1 MGPPP
6 TPGAPRRHE
15 YATSDPG
22 EARELID
29 DLFGGRLQLK
39 ASPDT
44 RWEASVRML
53 DAGAFSI
60 SDVMVPADLT
70 FDLAGQDDVLIS
82 VAVAGA
88 IGYDRG
94 HDLERYVPGDVFIAN
109 HPDTRA
115 VADSHEARTLSVAL
129 PQSLLTDVA
138 RGTPATNEP
147 WRFTVSQ
154 ATPGG
159 AARWRQVTR
168 FVDDLL
174 AEPEAAASPLML
186 GPAARLLAATALT
199 ILPNTAVAEPAAADR
214 ADARPGTLRRAI
226 AFIDANADA
235 DISLADIA
243 RAAYV
248 TPRAV
253 QLAFRRHRNTTPTA
267 YLRGARL
274 AQAHRQLC
282 EATPGDGVT
291 VTAVAARWG
300 FTPSRFTERY
310 RAAYGVLPS
319 HTLRS

>member
-1 MGPPP
+1 MGTA
-6 TPGAPRRHE
+6 TPGALRRHE

-29 DLFGGRLQLK
+29 NLFGGRLQLK

-138 RGTPATNEP
+138 RGTPTTNEP
-147 WRFTVSQ
+147 WRFTASQ

-159 AARWRQVTR
+159 AARWRATTW

-174 AEPEAAASPLML
+174 ADPEAAASPLLL

-199 ILPNTAVAEPAAADR
+199 ILPNTAVAPAVATDR
-214 ADARPGTLRRAI
+214 IDAHPGTLRRALD
-226 AFIDANADA
+226 FIDSHCDR
-235 DISLADIA
+235 DISVADIA
-243 RAAYV
+243 RAAFV

-253 QLAFRRHRNTTPTA
+253 QLAFRRHLGCTPTT
-267 YLRGARL
+267 YLRQVRL
-274 AQAHRQLC
+274 AEAHRQLRD
-282 EATPGDGVT
+282 ATPGDGVT

-319 HTLRS
+319 ATLRT

>member
-1 MGPPP
+1 MGTA
-6 TPGAPRRHE
+6 TPGALRRHE

-22 EARELID
+22 EARQLID
-29 DLFGGRLQLK
+29 DLFGGRLQLE

-44 RWEASVRML
+44 RWEARVRTL

-60 SDVMVPADLT
+60 SDVLVPADLT
-70 FDLAGQDDVLIS
+70 FDLAGQDDVLVS

-94 HDLERYVPGDVFIAN
+94 HALERYVPGDVFIAN
-109 HPDTRA
+109 HPDSRA

-138 RGTPATNEP
+138 RGTSATNEP
-147 WRFTVSQ
+147 WRFTASQ

-168 FVDDLL
+168 FVDDLV
-174 AEPEAAASPLML
+174 AEPEAAASPLLL

-214 ADARPGTLRRAI
+214 ADAHPGTLRRAI

-243 RAAYV
+243 RAAHV

-267 YLRGARL
+267 YLRRVRL
-274 AQAHRQLC
+274 AQAHRQLRD
-282 EATPGDGVT
+282 ATPGDGVT

-319 HTLRS
+319 STLRT

>member
-1 MGPPP
+1 MGTP
-6 TPGAPRRHE
+6 TPAALRRHE

-29 DLFGGRLQLK
+29 NLFGGRLQLK

-60 SDVMVPADLT
+60 SDVTVPADLT
-70 FDLAGQDDVLIS
+70 FDLTGQDDVLIS

-147 WRFTVSQ
+147 WRFTASQ

-174 AEPEAAASPLML
+174 AGSEMAASPLLL
-186 GPAARLLAATALT
+186 GPAGRLLAATAVTVFPHTL
-199 ILPNTAVAEPAAADR
+199 LPAPVPADR
-214 ADARPGTLRRAI
+214 VDAHPGTLRRAVAYI
-226 AFIDANADA
+226 EANPDL
-235 DISLADIA
+235 DLSVADIA
-243 RAAYV
+243 RAACV

-253 QLAFRRHRNTTPTA
+253 QLAFRLHLGTTPMA
-267 YLRGARL
+267 YLRRARL
-274 AQAHRQLC
+274 EQAHRQLRD
-282 EATPGDGVT
+282 ATPGDRVT

-300 FTPSRFTERY
+300 FTPSRFTEHY
-310 RAAYGVLPS
+310 RVAYGVLPS
-319 HTLRS
+319 HTLRT

>member
-1 MGPPP
+1 MGTA
-6 TPGAPRRHE
+6 TPGALRRHE

-29 DLFGGRLQLK
+29 NLFGGRLQLK

-147 WRFTVSQ
+147 WRFTASQ

-159 AARWRQVTR
+159 AARWRATTW

-174 AEPEAAASPLML
+174 ADPEAAASPLLL

-199 ILPNTAVAEPAAADR
+199 ILPNTAVAPAVATDR
-214 ADARPGTLRRAI
+214 IDAHPGTLRRALD
-226 AFIDANADA
+226 FIDSHCDR
-235 DISLADIA
+235 DISVADIA
-243 RAAYV
+243 RAAFV

-253 QLAFRRHRNTTPTA
+253 QLAFRRHLGCTPTT
-267 YLRGARL
+267 YLRQVRL
-274 AQAHRQLC
+274 AEAHRQLRD
-282 EATPGDGVT
+282 ATPGDGVT

-319 HTLRS
+319 ATLRT

>member
-1 MGPPP
+1 MGTP
-6 TPGAPRRHE
+6 TPGALRRHE

-138 RGTPATNEP
+138 RALPPRTSRGGSPPRRPLPAELLD
-147 WRFTVSQ
+147 
-154 ATPGG
+154 GG
-159 AARWRQVTR
+159 RS
-168 FVDDLL
+168 
-174 AEPEAAASPLML
+174 PASSTTCSPS
-186 GPAARLLAATALT
+186 P
-199 ILPNTAVAEPAAADR
+199 
-214 ADARPGTLRRAI
+214 RPPP
-226 AFIDANADA
+226 
-235 DISLADIA
+235 
-243 RAAYV
+243 
-248 TPRAV
+248 PR
-253 QLAFRRHRNTTPTA
+253 
-267 YLRGARL
+267 
-274 AQAHRQLC
+274 C
-282 EATPGDGVT
+282 
-291 VTAVAARWG
+291 
-300 FTPSRFTERY
+300 
-310 RAAYGVLPS
+310 
-319 HTLRS
+319 